1 VAGIRKNLAD
11 AVRKLATRTSV
22 EQLKKQGVKQVS
34 VVGLDRIVALIDEAV
49 HRTLRDKLLVGE
61 RAAIADATR
70 EEFMRLLRSNEELQ
84 ARHQRDAEE
93 VNSLRLEL
101 QKLEQELESRIE
113 AAQLEQRSSWESED
127 ERIAETVRSVVST
140 ALREGRDPARLEQR
154 VLEVVMGLVS
164 EERRTTLEAK
174 AQGPRRALH
183 RAWTSARRGLRVGEQ
198 RCARDGA
205 VRRRLPEGRRQQEA
219 AEEGRAVRQ
228 GGAREA
234 PLAAMQAAREGRA
247 QVHRRPDGCARP
259 IEIARRGP
267 DRRGDPDGQAAQ
279 GRTRLRVIGA
289 PAQAS
294 IKNKEAILERGA
306 RLTSTP

>member
-1 VAGIRKNLAD
+1 MAGIRKNLAD

-154 VLEVVMGLVS
+154 VLQVVMGLVS

-174 AQGPRRALH
+174 AA
-183 RAWTSARRGLRVGEQ
+183 
-198 RCARDGA
+198 ARDNE
-205 VRRRLPEGRRQQEA
+205 VDLLQRRIAKLSSSLEA
-219 AEEGRAVRQ
+219 AESQIGQ
-228 GGAREA
+228 
-234 PLAAMQAAREGRA
+234 LAKQKE
-247 QVHRRPDGCARP
+247 
-259 IEIARRGP
+259 
-267 DRRGDPDGQAAQ
+267 GDPGIASVYRQVQGLSDVESDYGRKKELMAGIFAANLKLQ
-279 GRTRLRVIGA
+279 KKG
-289 PAQAS
+289 
-294 IKNKEAILERGA
+294 
-306 RLTSTP
+306 